1 MTVKGV
7 QGAGHNVKRHYR
19 HSFRSG
25 RQTTLGDESLIE
37 VLAVLRDAEAPRIVE
52 AQLAADDEPL
62 AICRTWVG
70 AAG

>member
-1 MTVKGV
+1 M
-7 QGAGHNVKRHYR
+7 
-19 HSFRSG
+19 
-25 RQTTLGDESLIE
+25 GDESLIE

-52 AQLAADDEPL
+52 AQLAADDDPL